1 MQVTQS
7 WRVNELKNKYN
18 LSYTDIV
25 HSFHSVRK
33 AEAKKKKSV
42 VNLAPDSFHSGLDHT
57 IHKNNH
63 TTTVLSKRLTFLK
76 VVSVN
81 QQAITDLEI

>member
-7 WRVNELKNKYN
+7 FRLNELKSKYR
-18 LSYTDIV
+18 LPYTHKV
-25 HSFHSVRK
+25 HSFHSIRK
-33 AEAKKKKSV
+33 AEAKRKKSAV
-42 VNLAPDSFHSGLDHT
+42 YLPPNSFDSSLDHT